1 MPSYHYDHNHHGC
14 PYRCLLLSILR
25 IIATLHLRRLQD
37 CGGMHYI
44 LWRISFVLVSRGKL
58 HLKSLPNHHS
68 QSYNH
73 HNGYSYWSML
83 FA

>member
-1 MPSYHYDHNHHGC
+1 
-14 PYRCLLLSILR
+14 
-25 IIATLHLRRLQD
+25 
-37 CGGMHYI
+37 MHYI
-44 LWRISFVLVSRGKL
+44 LWCISFVLVSRSKL
-58 HLKSLPNHHS
+58 RLKSLPNHHS